1 MLVFRLF
8 AKGGRRNKGQI
19 SKHAAFAWINV
30 AMVILISCSSESNSV
45 GNRKFGVKNAVQN
58 DAQSS
63 GNPPTENFSP
73 ILTNESVTS
82 GPSTDTTAGP
92 VVVAEIVVP
101 DLSLALVSRS
111 GSKVRGVLNLWKES
125 GGKVCIQGKFSGF
138 APTTKHGFH
147 IHAVG
152 DCSTSDASSAAGH
165 FNPEN
170 KDHGNHT
177 SPTRHLGDLGNLT
190 ADTEGI
196 ATINQVYEGISFLN
210 LASIWEKMFKV

>member
-1 MLVFRLF
+1 M
-8 AKGGRRNKGQI
+8 
-19 SKHAAFAWINV
+19 
-30 AMVILISCSSESNSV
+30 
-45 GNRKFGVKNAVQN
+45 
-58 DAQSS
+58 
-63 GNPPTENFSP
+63 
-73 ILTNESVTS
+73 
-82 GPSTDTTAGP
+82 
-92 VVVAEIVVP
+92 VAEIVVP

-170 KDHGNHT
+170 RDHGNHT

-196 ATINQVYEGISFLN
+196 ATINQVYGKRQIQACGALLRLLTNLSMQKIFSMGGLRSEIGYRDPHESISSLGG
-210 LASIWEKMFKV
+210 